1 MAGGLDAKL
10 CLTLVTPWTVAC
22 QAPLSMGF
30 SRQEYWSGLPF
41 PSPRIFPS
49 EGSNPHLL
57 NSQVDSLS
65 CLTVSLSSFFL
76 TSLIKF
82 FFFLTKVFLWI
93 KGRWRT
99 WVGYILGS
107 PCRILF
113 SYKYG
118 KRGQSDFCFLIP
130 LPVYSSC
137 YCQPLAWHISSILDS
152 LAPTSQESVPELGP

>member
-1 MAGGLDAKL
+1 MLL
-10 CLTLVTPWTVAC
+10 CPC
-22 QAPLSMGF
+22 NF
-30 SRQEYWSGLPF
+30 SGKNIGVGCHFLLQ
-41 PSPRIFPS
+41 
-49 EGSNPHLL
+49 GS
-57 NSQVDSLS
+57 SQVRDRTHISWIRRWILY
-65 CLTVSLSSFFL
+65 LAWLFPFLHFFF

-99 WVGYILGS
+99 WVGSILGS